1 MNIILFFI
9 CIPILFIVPILY
21 PPLACFTAI
30 FFLKKRLD
38 YIALFLIFSSAIVS
52 SLISATIIPVGDTQV
67 YINSFQNINL
77 FDFTQLKLDNDGF
90 EPLYKVYEYLLS
102 LFIDDNQEL
111 FLLITALI
119 FNTLSTIAILRICFR
134 LNQAQL
140 AYIILAVY
148 YSLVAPPLGVPLF
161 LLRSSLSLSILF
173 LAISFYNQI
182 NTVFYVLGI
191 TAIFIHSASLTIFA
205 TVISQSLVSYLSK
218 KIEKIGYKKFILV
231 SSKLFLRLS
240 LIMLVGSFLLL
251 IFNQSLL
258 ISISQNFLTGIS
270 GNGDLASNKTKSFL
284 DTNKENKEN
293 FVDFKNPVFLLQVT
307 LTLLCF
313 LKIQNPL
320 SLTHNKI
327 DKINNNKLFSL
338 LESLRLIGRL
348 QIIMI
353 VVTGPFNFL
362 PYRLGL
368 FNFLYFPLWLINVPY
383 LSLLIQKNIKKTS
396 KYLILFA
403 LLSVLTYTFYWMP
416 KRQGNEYFI
425 VVLEGNP
432 LNYNLSQVIEK
443 LLH

>member
-21 PPLACFTAI
+21 PPLACFTSI
-30 FFLKKRLD
+30 FFLQKRLG
-38 YIALFLIFSSAIVS
+38 YIALFLIFSSAIVT
-52 SLISATIIPVGDTQV
+52 SLISATIIPVADTQV
-67 YINSFQNINL
+67 YIDSFKNIHL

-102 LFIDDNQEL
+102 IFIDDNQEF
-111 FLLITALI
+111 FLLTTALI

-140 AYIILAVY
+140 ACIILAVY
-148 YSLVAPPLGVPLF
+148 YSLVAPALGVPLF

-173 LAISFYNQI
+173 LAISFYNQKNI
-182 NTVFYVLGI
+182 VFYVLGI
-191 TAIFIHSASLTIFA
+191 LSIFIHSASFTIFA
-205 TVISQSLVSYLSK
+205 IIISQRFVYFLSK
-218 KIEKIGYKKFILV
+218 KLKQIGYKKLISL
-231 SSKLFLRLS
+231 SSKLVFRFS
-240 LIMLVGSFLLL
+240 LIILVVSFLLL

-258 ISISQNFLTGIS
+258 TSITQNFLIGFS
-270 GNGDLASNKTKSFL
+270 VNGDLASNKAKSFL
-284 DTNKENKEN
+284 DSTDKEN
-293 FVDFKNPVFLLQVT
+293 FVDFQNPVFLLQVA

-320 SLTHNKI
+320 FFTHNE
-327 DKINNNKLFSL
+327 INEIKNNKLSNL
-338 LESLRLIGRL
+338 LESLRLVGRL

-353 VVTGPFNFL
+353 VLTGPFNFL

-368 FNFLYFPLWLINVPY
+368 YNFLYFPLWLVNIPY
-383 LSLLIQKNIKKTS
+383 LSLLVQKNIKKTS

-403 LLSVLTYTFYWMP
+403 LVSVLTYTFYWMP

-425 VVLEGNP
+425 VVLEGKP
-432 LNYNLSQVIEK
+432 LSYNLSQVIEHF
-443 LLH
+443 LH